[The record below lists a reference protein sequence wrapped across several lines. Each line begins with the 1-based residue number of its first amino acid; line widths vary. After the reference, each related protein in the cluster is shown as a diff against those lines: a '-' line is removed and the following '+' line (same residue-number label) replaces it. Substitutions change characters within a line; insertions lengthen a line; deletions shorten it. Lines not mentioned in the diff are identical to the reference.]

1 MPARRSAASSESK
14 PEAKPAVN
22 SALPGKEV
30 RKLEDVAL
38 EIRRLRNE
46 ELMETKEIHETLQV
60 SYDVINQL
68 FLQSYKMTMNTGEVF
83 KAQEEIRLGKN

>member
-14 PEAKPAVN
+14 PEVKPAVN
-22 SALPGKEV
+22 PALPGKEI

-46 ELMETKEIHETLQV
+46 ELMETKEIHEALQV

-68 FLQSYKMTMNTGEVF
+68 FLQSYKMTMSTGEVF
-83 KAQEEIRLGKN
+83 KAQEEIRLGL